1 MLVCLLTLSSGSLA
15 PAAQAAP
22 VTRDAALEV
31 INDLEARAVLTPEVA
46 ATQRTYYRTHP
57 QQYPRS
63 LWQKLRGVVTFAN
76 VIWAIAS
83 VLLILAIGWLVGL
96 YFVAL
101 LMLIP
106 AAVYEA
112 LAYGA
117 SIGLMVGSPDEFG
130 ALPGCLGLGAS
141 LAWSH
146 VAHPNAVKPI
156 YQTLRCDPLT
166 LCALLLTLAWGAAA
180 IWQDSKI
187 LGFIAVLALEATLG
201 FAIAIFPGLYS
212 IGFRSRAALPRAVLS
227 SLGFI
232 ALYIPLHQGYLS
244 LPAAELFQPGI
255 LFVGTFVYSLGLL
268 IWSSRWYRH
277 GQRWHYIA
285 LQLVTIA
292 SGVLMLYG
300 GGVLGIQQF
309 QAIGGTFFVLYLFEK
324 YAEIPWQ
331 KAGFAWGLLG
341 LAVLLGGLAWLMRQ

>member
-1 MLVCLLTLSSGSLA
+1 MSM
-15 PAAQAAP
+15 
-22 VTRDAALEV
+22 
-31 INDLEARAVLTPEVA
+31 
-46 ATQRTYYRTHP
+46 
-57 QQYPRS
+57 
-63 LWQKLRGVVTFAN
+63 
-76 VIWAIAS
+76 
-83 VLLILAIGWLVGL
+83 
-96 YFVAL
+96 
-101 LMLIP
+101 MLIP

-117 SIGLMVGSPDEFG
+117 SIGLMVGSPGEFG

-146 VAHPNAVKPI
+146 VAHPNAVKSI
-156 YQTLRCDPLT
+156 YPKLGCDPFT
-166 LCALLLTLAWGAAA
+166 VCAFLLTLAWGATA
-180 IWQDSKI
+180 IGQDSKI
-187 LGFIAVLALEATLG
+187 LGFITVLALEATLG
-201 FAIAIFPGLYS
+201 FAIAIFPGLYT

-232 ALYIPLHQGYLS
+232 ALYIPLHQGRFTH
-244 LPAAELFQPGI
+244 PAAELFQPGI
-255 LFVGTFVYSLGLL
+255 LFVGTFVYGLGLL

-277 GQRWHYIA
+277 SQRWHYIA
-285 LQLVTIA
+285 LQCVTLA
-292 SGVLMLYG
+292 SGLLAIYG

-341 LAVLLGGLAWLMRQ
+341 LALLLGGLAWLMRHYPQYFLMV